1 MHIKFANQLQ
11 KKKKRNSKFKETGDS
26 RYIYQHELDKACF
39 QILIKYCLVKHLILR
54 KLLNS
59 MDIKEVLLHC
69 FISFLIKNSGDAV
82 KNENMQNR
90 ELAEASHKPISTI
103 FIKRKAYS
111 LFIDNIWGTD
121 LADMRWISKFNKVIR
136 LLLCVID
143 IFSNCTW
150 VIPLKDKK
158 ETTITKAFQKI
169 LDESNRNLNKIWV
182 DKSSDF

>member
-1 MHIKFANQLQ
+1 M
-11 KKKKRNSKFKETGDS
+11 
-26 RYIYQHELDKACF
+26 
-39 QILIKYCLVKHLILR
+39 
-54 KLLNS
+54 
-59 MDIKEVLLHC
+59 
-69 FISFLIKNSGDAV
+69 IKNSGDAV

-90 ELAEASHKPISTI
+90 ELAEALHKPISTI

>member
-1 MHIKFANQLQ
+1 
-11 KKKKRNSKFKETGDS
+11 
-26 RYIYQHELDKACF
+26 
-39 QILIKYCLVKHLILR
+39 
-54 KLLNS
+54 